1 MGSKMQQ
8 RLPPQSKESEIMVL
22 GSMLN
27 SINALNFASDTLDSD
42 DFYYPEHRMIFQA
55 MVELKKEESPADTV
69 LVAERLKA
77 KGLLDAAGG
86 PSYLVT
92 LSNYTTSSAHVEEH
106 AEAVGGKSVLRK
118 IIAVAQRLEAQ
129 ALKEDAKAGDILEDG
144 SKGLFEIGQ
153 KSQKNPYKTS
163 QRFIEGPDG
172 IEEKPFMDW
181 VTERQA
187 YYLEHGDKEDIITGL
202 PMGYKDLDRMLNG
215 MGKGHLLILAARPAM
230 GKTALALNICSNVAL
245 QSKKAVGIFSLEMPG
260 EELML
265 RLLSSAALVDANKIK
280 KGNISGIEYQN
291 LNTASHLIK
300 EGKILY
306 DDQGGIKIGDL
317 KARARRMKENFDIEL
332 IMIDYLQLISGSG
345 SRMSQENRQ
354 VLVAEISKELKNLA
368 KELNVPVLCLSQ
380 LSRATETRDNKMP
393 LLSDLRESGAIEQDA
408 DVVMMIHRDDYYD
421 PNSHPGRATVK
432 IAKNRHGETGDVYLT
447 FDKPYFLFKD
457 AAKLENPMRRA
468 DEFGDFES
476 T

>member
-1 MGSKMQQ
+1 MQT
-8 RLPPQSKESEIMVL
+8 RLPPQAKESEIMVL

-27 SINALNFASDTLDSD
+27 SINALNFACDSLEVD
-42 DFYYPEHRMIFQA
+42 DFYYPEHKLIFQA
-55 MVELKKEESPADTV
+55 MLELKREESPADTV

-77 KGLLDAAGG
+77 RALLDAAGG

-92 LSNYTTSSAHVEEH
+92 LANYATSSAHVEEH
-106 AEAVGGKSVLRK
+106 AEIVEGKSTLRK

-129 ALKEDAKAGDILEDG
+129 ALKESANAGDILEDG

-163 QRFIEGPDG
+163 QRFIDGPDG

-181 VTERQA
+181 VAERQA
-187 YYLEHGDKEDIITGL
+187 YFLEHGDNQDIITGL

-215 MGKGHLLILAARPAM
+215 MGRGHLLILAARPAM

-245 QSKKAVGIFSLEMPG
+245 QGKKAVGVFSLEMPG

-265 RLLSSAALVDANKIK
+265 RLLSSASLVEANKIK
-280 KGNISGIEYQN
+280 KGNISGIEFQN
-291 LNTASHLIK
+291 LYAASHLIK

-368 KELNVPVLCLSQ
+368 KELNIPVLCLSQ
-380 LSRATETRDNKMP
+380 LSRATESRDNKMP

-408 DVVMMIHRDDYYD
+408 DIVMMIHRNDYYD
-421 PNSHPGRATVK
+421 PNDYPGRATVR
-432 IAKNRHGETGDVYLT
+432 IAKNRHGETGEVHLT
-447 FDKPYFLFKD
+447 FDKPHYLFKD
-457 AAKLENPMRRA
+457 AAKIENPMRGHN
-468 DEFGDFES
+468 EFGDFEQL
-476 T
+476 